1 MARDYK
7 KEYEVERAKK
17 TTLMLKIDRETA
29 NMFAEK
35 LKSRGENFSVWA
47 RRKIAEELAEKKDN

>member
-1 MARDYK
+1 MERDYK
-7 KEYEVERAKK
+7 KEYKVERAKK

-29 NMFAEK
+29 NKFAEK

-47 RRKIAEELAEKKDN
+47 RRKIAEELAE